1 MGEDC
6 TFIYPISTD
15 QGKNRNTGKRVHG
28 EEGAIKKYS
37 ALVIYFIKSALW
49 KSASVKL
56 IFFFPN
62 NTEIDILD
70 KLFKN

>member
-6 TFIYPISTD
+6 IFIYPISTD

-37 ALVIYFIKSALW
+37 ALVIYFIKSAL
-49 KSASVKL
+49 
-56 IFFFPN
+56 
-62 NTEIDILD
+62 
-70 KLFKN
+70 